1 MNAEETPG
9 GLLIV
14 RAPES
19 LSHSQN
25 TAHTKPSSRVASQPP
40 PSYPSSTLGAGP
52 SKPPSKKFRA
62 GSQPPPAARSSTLTT
77 LHDDPQLEQDVRAM
91 EDEADHLRRNSRAH
105 TTIDPAFNPA
115 FQFPPRAESSTTK
128 GKGKSMIID
137 TSILIPERETPKIE
151 RNKQLRE
158 GAMAAIAN
166 GRSSRPLE
174 QNGKGQGQGHRRKSS
189 VSGRGKRISTSFE
202 TTGVIG
208 VFASSFWYS
217 RNMTRISVQPH
228 NSVAHTSFYKH
239 IDCDLPEVERI
250 RTLLIWCSL
259 RAAGISSSN
268 GSSSSKSKPR
278 PSSTQPPPPPLP
290 PLSDKAAQLLKTVQE
305 DYIRMLAE
313 KRIDLSLFPQAANA
327 STTEVLRDNEQNVR
341 NRLCEVVYSE
351 NIQKYVQLSC

>member
-19 LSHSQN
+19 MPHSQN
-25 TAHTKPSSRVASQPP
+25 TAHTKRVASQPP
-40 PSYPSSTLGAGP
+40 PSYPSGAGP

-62 GSQPPPAARSSTLTT
+62 DSQPPPAARSSTLTT

-128 GKGKSMIID
+128 GKGKSMIVD
-137 TSILIPERETPKIE
+137 TTIAIPERETPKIE

-174 QNGKGQGQGHRRKSS
+174 QNGKEQGQGHRRKSS
-189 VSGRGKRISTSFE
+189 VSGRGKRISSSFS

-208 VFASSFWYS
+208 VFSPPFWHS

-228 NSVAHTSFYKH
+228 NSVADTSFYKH

-259 RAAGISSSN
+259 RAAGISGSN
-268 GSSSSKSKPR
+268 GTSSSKSKPR
-278 PSSTQPPPPPLP
+278 PSSTEPPPPPLP

-313 KRIDLSLFPQAANA
+313 KKIDLSLFPQASNGN
-327 STTEVLRDNEQNVR
+327 TTEVLRDNEQNVR

-351 NIQKYVQLSC
+351 NIQRYVQLLC